1 MELKDLVGKMAIRT
15 QKARG
20 FAPWETNRAIRLD
33 FMVPVPIFDDRE
45 RYMDEPVKIVAV
57 EESQVVIERDGK
69 RELLER
75 KYVDEHWTDYERL
88 LHPEEEEKEKAEKLM
103 KEFEV
108 AAEPIKRFLAEH
120 YDPMCTAVISMD
132 NIQIFRGEL
141 GEPIQ
146 NICCR
151 CGAEVEEEMK
161 G

>member
-1 MELKDLVGKMAIRT
+1 MNLRDLVGRMAIRT
-15 QKARG
+15 DKVREVM
-20 FAPWETNRAIRLD
+20 PWEMERAFRLD
-33 FMVPVPIFDDRE
+33 FMVPVPIFDRE
-45 RYMDEPVKIVAV
+45 KYMDEPVRILAV
-57 EESQVVIERDGK
+57 EGTQVVIEEDGK
-69 RELLER
+69 RKLLER
-75 KYVDEHWTDYERL
+75 RYIDERWTDYERL
-88 LHPEEEEKEKAEKLM
+88 LHPEEEEKEKTEKLM

>member
-1 MELKDLVGKMAIRT
+1 
-15 QKARG
+15 
-20 FAPWETNRAIRLD
+20 
-33 FMVPVPIFDDRE
+33 
-45 RYMDEPVKIVAV
+45 MDEPVRILAV
-57 EESQVVIERDGK
+57 EGTQVVIEEDGK
-69 RELLER
+69 RKLLER
-75 KYVDEHWTDYERL
+75 RYIDERWTDYERL

-108 AAEPIKRFLAEH
+108 AAEPIKHFLAEH

-151 CGAEVEEEMK
+151 CGAEVEKEMRGEE
-161 G
+161 

>member
-1 MELKDLVGKMAIRT
+1 MNLRDLVGRMAIRT
-15 QKARG
+15 DKVREVM
-20 FAPWETNRAIRLD
+20 PWEMERAFRLD
-33 FMVPVPIFDDRE
+33 FMVPVPIFDRE
-45 RYMDEPVKIVAV
+45 KYMDEPVRILAV
-57 EESQVVIERDGK
+57 EGTQVVIEEDGK
-69 RELLER
+69 RKRLER
-75 KYVDEHWTDYERL
+75 RYIDERWTDYERL

-108 AAEPIKRFLAEH
+108 AAEPIKRFLAEY